1 MQLRC
6 HGTRALKRT
15 TDCVQVVRRSI
26 VLATLSRLRRRELAR
41 TRDAPPGCLTRQQ
54 NRRAFALEAKRHT
67 PCGAPIAQGQMIA
80 SLPKYPYFITVPATS
95 VIVALGSTGL
105 ALGTSGIVG
114 GAALGLVWA
123 ISLGGVVER
132 LMRHD
137 HWKQWLANG
146 SVFVVIVASG
156 LMLGGGVMYGLL
168 MRAAASGPVEVLS
181 AMMQPTIPFFI
192 ILNTP
197 LELAAVPCALFTNW
211 HNGARRRL
219 ILPAAAS
226 FYALRIW
233 SYVVY
238 VPNRM
243 AIASRP
249 LSPSDL
255 EWFQRSMEVDYR
267 SLLLAIVFVGF
278 TIAALARE

>member
-1 MQLRC
+1 
-6 HGTRALKRT
+6 
-15 TDCVQVVRRSI
+15 
-26 VLATLSRLRRRELAR
+26 
-41 TRDAPPGCLTRQQ
+41 
-54 NRRAFALEAKRHT
+54 
-67 PCGAPIAQGQMIA
+67 MIA

-123 ISLGGVVER
+123 ISLGSVVER

-146 SVFVVIVASG
+146 SVFIVIVASG

-197 LELAAVPCALFTNW
+197 LELAAVPCALLANW

-249 LSPSDL
+249 LSPNDL

-278 TIAALARE
+278 TITAFARE

>member
-1 MQLRC
+1 
-6 HGTRALKRT
+6 
-15 TDCVQVVRRSI
+15 V
-26 VLATLSRLRRRELAR
+26 
-41 TRDAPPGCLTRQQ
+41 
-54 NRRAFALEAKRHT
+54 
-67 PCGAPIAQGQMIA
+67 PIAQGQMIT

-95 VIVALGSTGL
+95 LIVALGSAGL

-114 GAALGLVWA
+114 GAALGLGWA
-123 ISLGGVVER
+123 FVLGSVVER
-132 LMRHD
+132 LIHRD
-137 HWKQWLANG
+137 HWKQRLANG
-146 SVFVVIVASG
+146 SVFAAIVASG

-168 MRAAASGPVEVLS
+168 MRAAASAPVEVLS

-197 LELAAVPCALFTNW
+197 LELAVVPCAIFANW
-211 HNGARRRL
+211 HNGARRWL
-219 ILPAAAS
+219 ILTAAAS
-226 FYALRIW
+226 FYALRVW

-243 AIASRP
+243 AIALRP
-249 LSPSDL
+249 LSPNDL

-278 TIAALARE
+278 TIAAFVRD